1 MVMIAGGDKIHKGCT
16 VQRGIKLTDELLLHF
31 TYYYYILLLTLKTR
45 REKLCKSFAQ
55 KCTRNVKVKSVFQK
69 VPVKDKSEIKTNIYF
84 VNFATTERYLK
95 SSIPYMQ
102 RMLNSE
108 HKVKSKLIRCR
119 GS

>member
-55 KCTRNVKVKSVFQK
+55 KCTRNVKVKSMFPKNTCKRQVRNQNK
-69 VPVKDKSEIKTNIYF
+69 YF

-108 HKVKSKLIRCR
+108 HKQKSKLIRCR

>member
-55 KCTRNVKVKSVFQK
+55 KCTRKVKV
-69 VPVKDKSEIKTNIYF
+69 N
-84 VNFATTERYLK
+84 
-95 SSIPYMQ
+95 
-102 RMLNSE
+102 LNSE
-108 HKVKSKLIRCR
+108 HKQKIKFIRCI